1 MNAIQSTNEA
11 PAQVTVNIS
20 ALAAKA
26 GTKAEIYRLLTVEAG
41 FYLPPMPTVAIWHCK
56 DQASGV
62 KTVSALLS

>member
-26 GTKAEIYRLLTVEAG
+26 GTKAEIYRLLTVETK
-41 FYLPPMPTVAIWHCK
+41 F
-56 DQASGV
+56 
-62 KTVSALLS
+62 